1 MTKAQGFGGQ
11 LRGPYKQAGF
21 DRFCPVVWLQ
31 TMVGDRLIVTLLF
44 VFVASKELSIMGA
57 QLGEL
62 VLFV

>member
-1 MTKAQGFGGQ
+1 
-11 LRGPYKQAGF
+11 
-21 DRFCPVVWLQ
+21 
-31 TMVGDRLIVTLLF
+31 MVGDRLIVTLLF